1 MQHDTA
7 RRHPGLSPSLAG
19 LAALIAC
26 ALLLPIM
33 GMAEPLPSPTP
44 NVNGEMTFSISAV
57 GDCTLGGDP
66 RKGSKA
72 AFDRAFE
79 RLSGDYAYYFREVA
93 ELFAEDDLTIANLEG
108 ALTQRKKFRKGE
120 IFVFRGDPEY
130 AKILSA
136 GGIDAVTLANNHAI
150 DFLEGGLRD
159 TREALDSEGIAH
171 FGFDDTAIVE
181 VKGVK
186 IGLCGF
192 TTWRSDFKQIE
203 RVVGDLAASCDL
215 VIASFH
221 WGEENVGKATKRQVK
236 LGRFAIDAGADL
248 VLGHHPHV
256 VGGIETYKGKRI
268 VYSLA
273 NFCFGGNRRLRDRD
287 SFVYRQRYRVAGGE
301 VTDDGYEIIPCLTAT
316 GKEGNNYQ
324 PAPATGKDAERILKR
339 IKKLSPK

>member
-1 MQHDTA
+1 MQYDAA
-7 RRHPGLSPSLAG
+7 RRRPGLSPRPAW
-19 LAALIAC
+19 LAALVAC

-33 GMAEPLPSPTP
+33 SMAEPLSSAAP
-44 NVNGEMTFSISAV
+44 NDEASFSISAV

-66 RKGSKA
+66 RKGSKT
-72 AFDRAFE
+72 AFDRAFQ
-79 RLSGDYAYYFREVA
+79 RLNGNYAYYFQEVA
-93 ELFAEDDLTIANLEG
+93 QIFAEDDLTIANLEG
-108 ALTQRKKFRKGE
+108 ALTRRKKFRKGE

-150 DFLEGGLRD
+150 DFLESGMRD
-159 TREALDSEGIAH
+159 TREALDAEGIAH
-171 FGFDDTAIVE
+171 FGFDDTTIVE
-181 VKGVK
+181 IKGIK

-192 TTWRSDFKQIE
+192 TTWRSDFKQIK
-203 RVVGDLAASCDL
+203 RVIGELTASCDL

-236 LGRFAIDAGADL
+236 LGRLAIDAGADL

-287 SFVYRQRYRVAGGE
+287 TFIYRQRYRIADGG
-301 VTDDGYEIIPCLTAT
+301 VIDDGYEIIPCLTAT
-316 GKEGNNYQ
+316 GKAGNNYQ

-339 IKKLSPK
+339 IKKLSPKK